1 METDIFEANKIVRL
15 PPPSPPSI
23 LHHPFNLNFCPLLE
37 STLKSLVVVTSLLF
51 HLNETRFSKSYF
63 NSHKKV

>member
-15 PPPSPPSI
+15 PPPSI
-23 LHHPFNLNFCPLLE
+23 LHHPF
-37 STLKSLVVVTSLLF
+37 TLKSLVVVTSLLF

>member
-1 METDIFEANKIVRL
+1 METDIFEANKIVP
-15 PPPSPPSI
+15 PPPSSI

-37 STLKSLVVVTSLLF
+37 STLKSLVVVASLLF

-63 NSHKKV
+63 NSHKKA